1 MCIVSCVRIFIFIF
15 PYIDKELRLQFEALS
30 IENKNQHVLLVK
42 KEAELIQKDTELI
55 RKDATL
61 IEKETTEL
69 NRKRKLIHVGL
80 PPIDMF
86 RTCYGLTPNSNKP
99 AGSGKHEPLTEVLKQ
114 KLFNVMPSVE
124 MNGLDNSRIWAQL
137 GEDASLRWNCESR
150 IQQYV
155 MMVLEDCIASAGLH
169 KNMTLSPEVTIS
181 ADNRADVMVFKVLDN
196 ISQRGIAVGV
206 VEVQKPV
213 DDVESS
219 PAANK
224 SPKSNT
230 TTTIVPYTVNTPH
243 CSNNNSNIV
252 QHPVQVN
259 SALPPLPV
267 SSSFPVFAARRS
279 PRLSPVPVMS
289 INTSSNSNT
298 SNNAIPPTSPN
309 DQPLDRKLG
318 QVYAYMRKLR
328 DDYGIRDVFGI
339 VTNYAYWRI
348 VWLPDSDTSA
358 AATLPRSEEEIKEVE
373 EEELVEDTF
382 K

>member
-1 MCIVSCVRIFIFIF
+1 MSLFLYF
-15 PYIDKELRLQFEALS
+15 PYIDKQLRLEFEALS

-42 KEAELIQKDTELI
+42 KEAELNQKDTELI
-55 RKDATL
+55 Q
-61 IEKETTEL
+61 KETTEL
-69 NRKRKLIHVGL
+69 NRKKKLIDVGL

-99 AGSGKHEPLTEVLKQ
+99 AGGGKHEELTEILKQ
-114 KLFNVMPSVE
+114 KSFNIMPVVE
-124 MNGLDNSRIWAQL
+124 MNGLDNSRIWAQV
-137 GEDASLRWNCESR
+137 GEDTSLRWNCESR

-196 ISQRGIAVGV
+196 ISQCGIAVGV

-230 TTTIVPYTVNTPH
+230 ATTIVPDAVDTSHGCNY
-243 CSNNNSNIV
+243 NNNNVV
-252 QHPVQVN
+252 QHTVQVN
-259 SALPPLPV
+259 SALPPLLV
-267 SSSFPVFAARRS
+267 SSSFSVSAARRS

-289 INTSSNSNT
+289 TNTSSSYTRNT
-298 SNNAIPPTSPN
+298 SNKAISPTSPN

-348 VWLPDSDTSA
+348 VWLPDSDSSA
-358 AATLPRSEEEIKEVE
+358 AAILPRSKEEIKKVE
-373 EEELVEDTF
+373 EEELVEDIS